1 MALRVF
7 VHRSEIAAIRRI
19 AVLLVFVLA
28 LSGCDRNT
36 PLSVVKAVAAGVP
49 SLAPFFDENQG
60 LGRDAQV
67 RAPAAHGGLQQ
78 GDTPG
83 LYGGSK
89 QPTICDVVRL
99 EEFLTDPANE
109 RKAQAWAAALSIS
122 AAEIPGYLGR
132 LTPVLLRHDTL
143 VKNHDYKKGK
153 AVPFNALLQ
162 TGIAILVDER
172 GLPAVKCSCG
182 NPLRPF
188 EGDTT
193 RIKVEFDDRNE
204 EWKGYEKSSVV
215 AVRPATR
222 TVEQLALVDVQ
233 EADRGVNRPVGTTG
247 EDDTE
252 FDTRERRAVPDLTGT
267 TFGQASRRLAGKGL
281 AAALAGGGLP
291 PDHARVTASDP
302 PAGTELRF
310 GEYVTLSVA
319 GGATSGGS
327 STGTTTPPRSGS
339 ASEPGSSESTRDA
352 SGSTPSTSS
361 SSSTSPPSGS
371 AAPPSSSGSVSS
383 GPSSP
388 GPTSGPPSAGP
399 PSSAAPPSSEPA
411 SSDPPSS
418 SAKPPSSK
426 DPTSSA
432 PPPSP
437 PSSPPETTSS
447 APTSAPVTSSAP
459 PPETSRPATSAPST
473 GGPGATSTV

>member
-1 MALRVF
+1 M
-7 VHRSEIAAIRRI
+7 
-19 AVLLVFVLA
+19 
-28 LSGCDRNT
+28 
-36 PLSVVKAVAAGVP
+36 VKAVAAGVP
-49 SLAPFFDENQG
+49 SLAPFFNENQG

-67 RAPAAHGGLQQ
+67 RVQTAHGGLQQ

-89 QPTICDVVRL
+89 QPTICDVARL
-99 EEFLTDPANE
+99 KEFLTDPANE
-109 RKAQAWAAALSIS
+109 RKAQAWATALSLTT
-122 AAEIPGYLGR
+122 AEIPDYLGR

-153 AVPFNALLQ
+153 AVPFSALLQ

-215 AVRPATR
+215 AVRPAPR
-222 TVEQLALVDVQ
+222 EVEQLALVDVH
-233 EADRGVNRPVGTTG
+233 EPDRGVNRPVGTTG
-247 EDDTE
+247 EDDTT
-252 FDTRERRAVPDLTGT
+252 FDTRERRAVPDLAGT
-267 TFGQASRRLAGKGL
+267 TFGQASRQLVGTGL
-281 AAALAGGGLP
+281 AAAFAGGGLP
-291 PDHARVTASDP
+291 PDNARVTASDP

-327 STGTTTPPRSGS
+327 SSGTSTPPRSGS
-339 ASEPGSSESTRDA
+339 GSDPGSSGSTRDP
-352 SGSTPSTSS
+352 SGTTPSTSS
-361 SSSTSPPSGS
+361 PSSSTSSPSGS
-371 AAPPSSSGSVSS
+371 TPPPSSSGSGSS

-399 PSSAAPPSSEPA
+399 PSSAAPPSSVPP
-411 SSDPPSS
+411 SSDPPPS
-418 SAKPPSSK
+418 SAKPPSPK
-426 DPTSSA
+426 DPTSSS
-432 PPPSP
+432 PPPP
-437 PSSPPETTSS
+437 TTSSPPETTGSP
-447 APTSAPVTSSAP
+447 PTSAPVTSSAP
-459 PPETSRPATSAPST
+459 PPETGRPATSAPST
-473 GGPGATSTV
+473 GGPTASTTA